1 MVYLFDTSALLAHY
15 RNEPGAEQVHA
26 LFTAEDPELYIASVS
41 LPEFARRLRDL
52 GQDQAQIQS
61 VLADYRHMLS
71 GVVAID
77 EAVAEASAE
86 LLHVV
91 STRLPLVDA
100 LIAAA
105 ARVQGAI
112 LVHRDAHLRV
122 IPADW
127 VASIDLEAAAAP

>member
-1 MVYLFDTSALLAHY
+1 
-15 RNEPGAEQVHA
+15 
-26 LFTAEDPELYIASVS
+26 
-41 LPEFARRLRDL
+41 
-52 GQDQAQIQS
+52 
-61 VLADYRHMLS
+61 
-71 GVVAID
+71 
-77 EAVAEASAE
+77 
-86 LLHVV
+86 
-91 STRLPLVDA
+91 LVDA

>member
-1 MVYLFDTSALLAHY
+1 M
-15 RNEPGAEQVHA
+15 
-26 LFTAEDPELYIASVS
+26 S

-71 GVVAID
+71 GVAAID